1 MSDSPNA
8 DAAPGKRRRGRP
20 LSWTADV
27 DAVIQRMSGA
37 GYSDAEIAKH
47 IERPISSVFDRRRAL
62 GLHANKGM
70 RRQLCRLNLR
80 RALVRT

>member
-8 DAAPGKRRRGRP
+8 DAAPGKRGRGRP

-27 DAVIQRMSGA
+27 DATIMRMAKG

-47 IERPISSVFDRRRAL
+47 ISRNADVVSRRRRQL
-62 GLHANKGM
+62 GLPRNLSIQRM
-70 RRQLCRLNLR
+70 LCRLNIR
-80 RALVRT
+80 RALKPT